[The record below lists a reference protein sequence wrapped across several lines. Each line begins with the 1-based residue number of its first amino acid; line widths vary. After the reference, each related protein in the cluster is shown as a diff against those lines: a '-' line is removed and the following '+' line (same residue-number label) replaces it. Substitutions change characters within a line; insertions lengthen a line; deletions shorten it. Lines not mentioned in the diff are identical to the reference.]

1 MKRAW
6 MAIGLMLSIWALC
19 GCDHRH
25 EPPPV
30 PTVSVTSTYL
40 ESAVRDLCGDTV
52 RVSCLAPPG
61 MCPGHF
67 DPTPGQV
74 RRLLDSELVIRFDFQ
89 EHLEQAVRRIRDR
102 VVSIRGRD
110 GLCLPQT
117 YLRTCRDL
125 VPFLE
130 DRLRA
135 SDGLD
140 TRLRSLEDRM
150 QRLSRTVQDRVEAAG
165 LKGTPVLASYHQR
178 AFAQWLGLRV
188 VGTFRNAEVT
198 TPGQIEACLAAARQ
212 GHVQL
217 VIANLQEGTELA
229 RNVAREVGA
238 SLVVFS
244 NFPDTGADSG
254 PAFDRLVLSNI
265 DRLLNPQA
273 P

>member
-52 RVSCLAPPG
+52 RVACLAPPG